1 MWNTVCDK
9 KGVSMLEVLI
19 AIVLTSLGVL
29 SLLALQPTGWKSMA
43 KADYVGRAAEVL
55 YNRMQFYE
63 AYIANPC
70 NPVTTGTQNVTTVT
84 TSGGTA
90 IRGDITY
97 TVNATIT
104 LVNADPQA
112 YSVWVNVIWPGN
124 TQGLTE
130 TMTVVRQGIYRF
142 PAGCPDA

>member
-1 MWNTVCDK
+1 
-9 KGVSMLEVLI
+9 MLEVLI

-63 AYIANPC
+63 ARIANPC
-70 NPVTTGTQNVTTVT
+70 NPVTPGAQPVTTAR

-90 IRGDITY
+90 AIRGDVTY
-97 TVNATIT
+97 TINATIT
-104 LVNADPQA
+104 QIDSQS
-112 YSVWVNVIWPGN
+112 YSVWVNVTWPGN
-124 TQGLTE
+124 TKGLTE
-130 TMTVVRQGIYRF
+130 TMTVVRQGVYRF